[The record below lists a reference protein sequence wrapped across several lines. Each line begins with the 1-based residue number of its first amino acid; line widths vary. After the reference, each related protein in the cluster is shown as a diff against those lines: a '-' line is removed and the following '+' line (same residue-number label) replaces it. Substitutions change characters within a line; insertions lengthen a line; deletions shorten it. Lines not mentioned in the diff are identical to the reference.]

1 MIVVLLE
8 DERTNI
14 KYNRVIKKNHKQ
26 YKLNDLILMKVKI
39 FDNLSNKYIKE
50 RVLLRIVELY
60 RPLNIAYAKIEKQ

>member
-14 KYNRVIKKNHKQ
+14 KYNRVVKKNHKQ

-50 RVLLRIVELY
+50 RALLRIVELY
-60 RPLNIAYAKIEKQ
+60 KPLNIAYTKIEK